1 MLNGAS
7 GGSKLAG
14 QSISVLGGP
23 KGGWRK
29 SLRSAT
35 IFFPTS
41 FKKLFGR
48 RRYPCWHPIDLAGV
62 IGCSGTLLRKKLFI
76 LNIN

>member
-35 IFFPTS
+35 IFFQPAS
-41 FKKLFGR
+41 KSYSAR
-48 RRYPCWHPIDLAGV
+48 DVILAG
-62 IGCSGTLLRKKLFI
+62 TR
-76 LNIN
+76 